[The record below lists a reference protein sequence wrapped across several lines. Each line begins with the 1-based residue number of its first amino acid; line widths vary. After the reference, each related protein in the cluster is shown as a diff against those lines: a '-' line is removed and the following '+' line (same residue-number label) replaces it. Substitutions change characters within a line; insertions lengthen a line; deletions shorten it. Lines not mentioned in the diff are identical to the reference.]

1 MMPTYQCLWLNDEQ
15 RLFQGPNHPGQ
26 KHQEEPIVLVNTGR
40 LTCRLRLISCWRR
53 NAFSATSS
61 DLFLAR
67 SASDPNNSEV
77 VDGF

>member
-1 MMPTYQCLWLNDEQ
+1 MPTYQCLWLNDEQ

-26 KHQEEPIVLVNTGR
+26 KHQEEPISSGE
-40 LTCRLRLISCWRR
+40 CRAFDLSVEDNRCWRR